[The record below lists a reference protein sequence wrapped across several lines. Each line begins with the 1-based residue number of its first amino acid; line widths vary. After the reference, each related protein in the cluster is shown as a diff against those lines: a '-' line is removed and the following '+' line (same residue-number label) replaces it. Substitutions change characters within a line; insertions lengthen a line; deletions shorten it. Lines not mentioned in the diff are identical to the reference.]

1 MAVAPDET
9 SGLSGVLQKQGLL
22 MCLFFRQEVLRQWSR
37 ASQATFAF
45 FSNLS
50 SHLGLASIV

>member
-22 MCLFFRQEVLRQWSR
+22 MCLFFRQEVLLQWSR

-50 SHLGLASIV
+50 SHPGLASIV

>member
-22 MCLFFRQEVLRQWSR
+22 MCLFFRQEVLLQWSR

-45 FSNLS
+45 SKS
-50 SHLGLASIV
+50 SHPGLASIV